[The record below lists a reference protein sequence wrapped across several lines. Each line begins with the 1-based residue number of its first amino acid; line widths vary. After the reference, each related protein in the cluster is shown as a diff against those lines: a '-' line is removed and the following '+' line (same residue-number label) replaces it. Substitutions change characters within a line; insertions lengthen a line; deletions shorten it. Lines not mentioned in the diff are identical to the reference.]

1 MTLLPN
7 LSDVPA
13 TAIETIMLP
22 VNGTTVTAEELKVRL
37 VLAADLG
44 GEMIIDASQVES
56 VGQAMVQLLLAGRA
70 EAQAN
75 DHPFTIINASPAF
88 RARIEALGL
97 AGPLG
102 LVTEEETKS

>member
-88 RARIEALGL
+88 SASQKVASFAVA
-97 AGPLG
+97 AG
-102 LVTEEETKS
+102 